1 MHTNLPLEISKYTR
15 THPHKEKKERKR
27 KEEKRKKKEEIKNI
41 NTPSYSTGLIGYQSL
56 T

>member
-15 THPHKEKKERKR
+15 THPHKEKKE
-27 KEEKRKKKEEIKNI
+27 KKKEEIKNI